1 MEGSWIVLQKS
12 RKKLT
17 LNFPP
22 IFQNNLI
29 YMVCFIFIWNGIKGN
44 KYKGNQIIFR
54 WENHMFMIIG
64 LEQNLYCEILV
75 FKPRNL
81 GQCFLYQFLGIIISS
96 HIFQVFSMFTD
107 WIKERHFSRLLMT
120 RHLYANFAILFNVVS
135 NALPF
140 AVTSFYTELRV
151 QFLKYFWQA

>member
-1 MEGSWIVLQKS
+1 MGEPYVHDNRPRTKFIL
-12 RKKLT
+12 R
-17 LNFPP
+17 NF
-22 IFQNNLI
+22 
-29 YMVCFIFIWNGIKGN
+29 G
-44 KYKGNQIIFR
+44 
-54 WENHMFMIIG
+54 
-64 LEQNLYCEILV
+64 

-81 GQCFLYQFLGIIISS
+81 GQYFLYQFLGIIISS

-107 WIKERHFSRLLMT
+107 WVKERHFSRLLMR

-151 QFLKYFWQA
+151 QFLKYFWQALLRSCTILHFFLSKRKQNEKISLKVSEVNILFFMGTDYEERSMRKNPSL